1 MTAVTESDT
10 AVAVAVRGLGKR
22 YGTKWALEALDVDL
36 PAGSVTALVGHNG
49 AGKTTLLR
57 LLAGLIAPT
66 CGSFAVGSQPS
77 ISYVAQDKP
86 LYPTWRVREIV
97 EFGRRMHVSWDGDLV
112 QAWLSELDVPTD
124 RPCNELSG
132 GQRAQVALGL
142 ALGSRPDLLLL
153 DEPMASLDPLAR
165 ADLVRA
171 LLGVVA
177 ETGVT
182 VLLSTHQTADL
193 QALADRILLIAGGR
207 RVLDGDVDALMEGH
221 VVIEGPGDTL
231 PVPADAVVVQQRD
244 ARRVRATVRRDAMP
258 AALHPAWSVSPVT
271 LEGLLLD
278 HLVASRQRG
287 NA

>member
-1 MTAVTESDT
+1 MTAITESDT
-10 AVAVAVRGLGKR
+10 AIAVAVRGLGKR

-36 PAGSVTALVGHNG
+36 PAGSVTAVVGHNG

-66 CGSFAVGSQPS
+66 CGSVAVGSQPS

-86 LYPTWRVREIV
+86 LYPTWRVRDIV
-97 EFGRRMHVSWDGDLV
+97 EFGRRMHLSWDGDLV
-112 QAWLSELDVPTD
+112 QAWLAELDVPTD
-124 RPCNELSG
+124 RPCNKLSG
-132 GQRAQVALGL
+132 GQRAQVALGV

-165 ADLVRA
+165 AELVRA

-177 ETGVT
+177 DTGVT

-207 RVLDGDVDALMEGH
+207 RVLDGDVDALMEAH
-221 VVIEGPGDTL
+221 VVIEGPGDAL
-231 PVPADAVVVQQRD
+231 PVTADAVVVQQRD
-244 ARRVRATVRRDAMP
+244 ARRVRATVRVDAVP
-258 AALHPAWSVSPVT
+258 EALHPAWSVSPVT
-271 LEGLLLD
+271 FEGLLLD
-278 HLVASRQRG
+278 HLVASRQRD